1 MLASLLLHGQEWLWL
16 CISQY
21 LTVHVQV
28 FYSVGTCIVLEEMS
42 GFEMLLSTNLLACVT
57 EITFSFVLCVWAKK
71 GVDSPG
77 LWWCLNS
84 FVSTF

>member
-42 GFEMLLSTNLLACVT
+42 GFEMLLSQIC
-57 EITFSFVLCVWAKK
+57 
-71 GVDSPG
+71 
-77 LWWCLNS
+77 
-84 FVSTF
+84 

>member
-1 MLASLLLHGQEWLWL
+1 MLASLLLYGQEWLWL

-42 GFEMLLSTNLLACVT
+42 GFEMLLSQIC
-57 EITFSFVLCVWAKK
+57 
-71 GVDSPG
+71 
-77 LWWCLNS
+77 
-84 FVSTF
+84 